1 MKNSVAIII
10 VFLLLFVFGMQ
21 IFMFYRINER
31 LDQRF
36 ALEKN
41 LTASSHQGSDTWTQN
56 FDNWNPYQELLQIRN
71 QIERMFNDTF
81 SRFQMNSDAGSYTKI
96 PAIDLKDE
104 PNHYIVTVN
113 VPGADESSLDV
124 ALNGRQLTISI
135 KTESTNEQTA
145 SNSKYLIRERFKG
158 EFQRSLTLPGDVDQA
173 SMKTEYNNG
182 VLKIT
187 LSKA

>member
-36 ALEKN
+36 ALGKN
-41 LTASSHQGSDTWTQN
+41 LTPSSHQGSNTWTQN
-56 FDNWNPYQELLQIRN
+56 FNNWNPYQELLQIRN

-81 SRFQMNSDAGSYTKI
+81 SRFQMNSDVGSYTKM

-104 PNHYIVTVN
+104 PNHYVVTVN

-124 ALNGRQLTISI
+124 ALKGRQLTISI
-135 KTESTNEQTA
+135 KTENEQTG
-145 SNSKYLIRERFKG
+145 SNSKYLTRERFRG
-158 EFQRSLTLPGDVDQA
+158 EFERSLTLPGDVDQA
-173 SMKTEYNNG
+173 SMKTEYHNG
-182 VLKIT
+182 VLTIT